1 MANIETDIIM
11 SKEDI
16 FPNPEYV
23 IKYGD
28 IDNMEEKS
36 DVEYGVR
43 KTLLP
48 NIHSGKKTG
57 DEIFS
62 RDIFQETLWKH
73 KNVPTF
79 NKVIFLICT
88 NSM

>member
-1 MANIETDIIM
+1 MKTDIIL
-11 SKEDI
+11 KEEDI
-16 FPNPEYV
+16 FPNPDLV
-23 IKYGD
+23 ITYNGD
-28 IDNMEEKS
+28 SNMLEEKGGM
-36 DVEYGVR
+36 EYGVR
-43 KTLLP
+43 EILTIK
-48 NIHSGKKTG
+48 IYSGKKTG